1 MKRLVTGAVV
11 GTLMALSWTGSGD
24 LERIEKRAEE
34 FANKATTKIESLKEE
49 AESVNADKDA
59 LIKEIEKLQDLV
71 NSLTLEK
78 DNANATS
85 QTLGSELEKANA
97 EIKKA
102 NEETKQTADNIDK
115 ILDLDKLN

>member
-34 FANKATTKIESLKEE
+34 FANKATAKIESLKEE